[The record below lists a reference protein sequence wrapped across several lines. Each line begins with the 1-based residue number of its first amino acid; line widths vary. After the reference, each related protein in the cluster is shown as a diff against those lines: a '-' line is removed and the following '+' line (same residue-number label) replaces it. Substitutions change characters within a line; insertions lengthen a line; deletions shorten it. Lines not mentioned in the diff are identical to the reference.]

1 MREKLEQTKE
11 FIEEFELLRRSTGQW
26 VFIALLTVKSNVSE
40 YPTLYKWLF
49 IDTFDEDNANAN
61 QITFAKIWAGEIE
74 LVEKKDKYV
83 IYQIDDECNP
93 WLLGIGVYG
102 TLKNLPD
109 FNANQPCEHG
119 DYANKNC
126 HFDQKFAFAMRDTGK
141 FKIEKVVE

>member
-1 MREKLEQTKE
+1 MGEKLEVSKE
-11 FIEEFELLRRSTGQW
+11 FIEEFALLRNEFKAPFKAMREINEFW
-26 VFIALLTVKSNVSE
+26 E
-40 YPTLYKWLF
+40 DYPNLDGFLF
-49 IDTFDEDNANAN
+49 GHNNPDN
-61 QITFAKIWAGEIE
+61 QLTFAKIWAGEIE
-74 LVEKKDKYV
+74 LVEKKSKYV
-83 IYQIDDECNP
+83 IYQIDDECHP

-141 FKIEKVVE
+141 FKIEKVVK